1 MFWDAGTIER
11 GIRYWLPHRGL
22 MLVVFS
28 SPLTDGEKVL
38 LPLLDREDCSQ
49 CQPTVGASCL
59 GLDEHVGR
67 EVMRGK
73 VREGE

>member
-28 SPLTDGEKVL
+28 SPLTDRAAAAARSRGL
-38 LPLLDREDCSQ
+38 FSI
-49 CQPTVGASCL
+49 PTHCRRIVSGIERAYRQ
-59 GLDEHVGR
+59 GGYE
-67 EVMRGK
+67 
-73 VREGE
+73 